1 MAKDPIAKTNSGTK
15 TVKRAGARPY
25 RSLGTTSDGVVI
37 LTPKVAPTHFK
48 AGEIRRIVAKL
59 RREEADRAV
68 DEATVQADFP
78 SSSKKA

>member
-1 MAKDPIAKTNSGTK
+1 MVKIDPMAKTAKRTGP
-15 TVKRAGARPY
+15 RPY

-59 RREEADRAV
+59 KREEAERAAS
-68 DEATVQADFP
+68 EAAQAGCP